1 MLFYH
6 GTKRKFIK
14 MKQIMN
20 RKKLLQEIQ
29 VTNLILLRINLV
41 MRKFTFVLILL
52 LATNIYAQKKYNFGL
67 SVGSDQFYSKNK
79 GYSPMD
85 YNLKNSYNY
94 KIGFFIEKNLKNNDE
109 ILIGINYN
117 RYWNNFNERFLSEDI
132 WIFRMANSFYDLDI
146 HYNHLLMQRFKIFL
160 GTNVSFYH
168 FHDKYAG
175 EGYVD
180 DELYYEERNDVTDFN
195 VALNTGVKYEINPN
209 STIKFEPFVL
219 IGATLL
225 KEIILK

>member
-1 MLFYH
+1 MVRFISILF
-6 GTKRKFIK
+6 
-14 MKQIMN
+14 
-20 RKKLLQEIQ
+20 
-29 VTNLILLRINLV
+29 
-41 MRKFTFVLILL
+41 LL

-67 SVGSDQFYSKNK
+67 SVGSEQFYSKNK

-117 RYWNNFNERFLSEDI
+117 RYWNNFNERILSEDI

-146 HYNHLLMQRFKIFL
+146 HYNHLLTQRFKVFL

-180 DELYYEERNDVTDFN
+180 DELYYDERNDVTDFN
-195 VALNTGVKYEINPN
+195 VALNTGVKYEINPK
-209 STIKFEPFVL
+209 SKIKFEPFVL
-219 IGATLL
+219 IGATLFKRDNFEVDYPTEGTSSNHYYKHIYTRFGL
-225 KEIILK
+225 NIKY